1 MIFPKNVYKGAKQSD
16 TSRWIY
22 THTAD
27 RNNVVTPR
35 DIIFLI
41 TKAIQKEQD
50 ILAMNES
57 GESDSCIS
65 SQAILYGHEQLSKNK
80 RTTILQAE
88 FPHLW
93 DQIKKLAGGK
103 TEYKKQTLKDLFG
116 KNWEETVANLVSIG
130 VLSKNK
136 DVYKVPF
143 LYREGLEVT
152 QGSL

>member
-1 MIFPKNVYKGAKQSD
+1 MD
-16 TSRWIY
+16 T
-22 THTAD
+22 
-27 RNNVVTPR
+27 NN
-35 DIIFLI
+35 F
-41 TKAIQKEQD
+41 
-50 ILAMNES
+50 
-57 GESDSCIS
+57 
-65 SQAILYGHEQLSKNK
+65 KNK

-103 TEYKKQTLKDLFG
+103 TEYKEQTLKDLFG